1 MFRTTKSET
10 VYRGILF
17 DVLREEVEG
26 RRRSFVRELVVHPG
40 AVAIVPVLDDGRI
53 VLIRQYRHAAREW
66 LVEVPAGT
74 IEDESPEECAR
85 RELEEEVGYR
95 ADKLQ
100 KLAEFYLAPGY
111 STELLHVFTA
121 WKLTRTSARTAED
134 EQISVFETGLGEVVE
149 MVLSG
154 KIRDAKTIAS
164 LLLFKQVYGTG

>member
-26 RRRSFVRELVVHPG
+26 RGSRFVRELVVHPG
-40 AVAIVPVLDDGRI
+40 AVAVVPVLDDGRL
-53 VLIRQYRHAAREW
+53 VLVKQYRHAAGEW

-85 RELEEEVGYR
+85 RELEEEAGYR
-95 ADKLQ
+95 ADELK

-121 WKLTRTSARTAED
+121 WKLKRTSSRMVED
-134 EQISVFETGLGEVVE
+134 EQISVFEVGLAEVFE

-154 KIRDAKTIAS
+154 RIRDAKTIAS